1 MNGTVFAGAITVFVF
16 PLSSLTGRTVEKPNQ
31 DYIMT
36 CVFIVHSTIQLCAES
51 LHQITIDVMRKARP
65 S

>member
-16 PLSSLTGRTVEKPNQ
+16 PLSSLTGRTVEKLNQ

-36 CVFIVHSTIQLCAES
+36 CVCIVHSTS
-51 LHQITIDVMRKARP
+51 SVQIAFIKLPLT
-65 S
+65 